1 MCAVQEG
8 ISSHLIDLQRFARSL
23 VGPSRQADADDLVQ
37 SSVLRALEKAE
48 QFQEGTNLKAWL
60 FTLMRSLFISD
71 RRHDQ
76 VCRRHAEAVGRGP
89 SLVSAPRQYHHV
101 LLRQTARAMRQLS
114 ASDIENIR
122 DLAIAEQAHEVV
134 AARHAVPVGTMK
146 SRLSRSRGKLRRLMD
161 MESGTAGSSVAA

>member
-8 ISSHLIDLQRFARSL
+8 ISSHLTDLQRFARSL
-23 VGPSRQADADDLVQ
+23 VGPNRQADADDLVQ
-37 SSVLRALEKAE
+37 SCVLRALEKAE

-89 SLVSAPRQYHHV
+89 ALISPPLAPESSSKSSPRTSLAMAVLSNAAP
-101 LLRQTARAMRQLS
+101 
-114 ASDIENIR
+114 
-122 DLAIAEQAHEVV
+122 
-134 AARHAVPVGTMK
+134 P
-146 SRLSRSRGKLRRLMD
+146 
-161 MESGTAGSSVAA
+161 SSKR